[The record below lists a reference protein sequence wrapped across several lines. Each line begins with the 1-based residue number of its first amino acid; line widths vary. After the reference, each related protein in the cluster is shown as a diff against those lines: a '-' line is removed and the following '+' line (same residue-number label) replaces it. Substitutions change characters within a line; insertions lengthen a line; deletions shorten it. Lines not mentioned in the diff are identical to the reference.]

1 MKIMLAESSKNEN
14 PASPRSA
21 ENRWDNDRFN
31 KLYLSLTIR
40 FQNKRKA
47 NTIFKFG
54 FSIML
59 LRAFCLIHVHIFS
72 LVIKLMLCCSHKFYC
87 IFFKGSAIEQNRSQV
102 KLDLTF
108 KKEKQ

>member
-1 MKIMLAESSKNEN
+1 
-14 PASPRSA
+14 
-21 ENRWDNDRFN
+21 
-31 KLYLSLTIR
+31 
-40 FQNKRKA
+40 
-47 NTIFKFG
+47 
-54 FSIML
+54 ML

-72 LVIKLMLCCSHKFYC
+72 LVIKLMLCFSHKFYC